1 MYPGSYTEQVSVNRK
16 GPVTVVG
23 YQSGSVGKTY
33 TGNQVTLTFA
43 RGLSVVA
50 PVAAGHTNAETA
62 VIATAST
69 KISFYNVNF
78 INTDNLDGAIAS
90 YVTLAASVYG
100 DQIGFYGCSF
110 VGWQDTVLTGN
121 PSGYAYYESSYIDG
135 AIDFIWGYS
144 MSYFKGCTIGAKRAK
159 SA

>member
-1 MYPGSYTEQVSVNRK
+1 M
-16 GPVTVVG
+16 
-23 YQSGSVGKTY
+23 
-33 TGNQVTLTFA
+33 
-43 RGLSVVA
+43 
-50 PVAAGHTNAETA
+50 
-62 VIATAST
+62 
-69 KISFYNVNF
+69 
-78 INTDNLDGAIAS
+78 
-90 YVTLAASVYG
+90 TLAASVYG